1 MRIKKIIG
9 LAILPLL
16 LLTSCDNKLINSS
29 SGNTS
34 TGSTSEAI
42 SNSSVTSNGSSID
55 KNLPSSI
62 TIYSLNDVHGAIE
75 YENGSSKT
83 GMSRMFQAIKKDSDY
98 DEETSF
104 IISAGDMF
112 QGSALSNLSEGK
124 AMIEIRNEMNFKAM
138 AVGKHEFDCG
148 VEKVSTLAS

>member
-16 LLTSCDNKLINSS
+16 LLTSCDNKLISSS

-42 SNSSVTSNGSSID
+42 SNSSSSIEKD
-55 KNLPSSI
+55 LPSSI

-124 AMIEIRNEMNFKAM
+124 AMIEIMNEMNFKAM
-138 AVGKHEFDCG
+138 AVGNSTG
-148 VEKVSTLAS
+148 V

>member
-42 SNSSVTSNGSSID
+42 SNSSSSID
-55 KNLPSSI
+55 KNLP
-62 TIYSLNDVHGAIE
+62 
-75 YENGSSKT
+75 
-83 GMSRMFQAIKKDSDY
+83 
-98 DEETSF
+98 
-104 IISAGDMF
+104 
-112 QGSALSNLSEGK
+112 
-124 AMIEIRNEMNFKAM
+124 
-138 AVGKHEFDCG
+138 
-148 VEKVSTLAS
+148 